1 MKKQKKGCWKIM
13 IGKREEEGTVK
24 FSRCC
29 DNTKRNPNAD
39 LDKNGLEYNIC
50 SNGWSIGT
58 QKVGCDIFRIKIK
71 KELSDFECATN
82 ALQRAVSCY

>member
-39 LDKNGLEYNIC
+39 LDKNGLEYNMFKWMVNWNTKGGVRYI
-50 SNGWSIGT
+50 SN
-58 QKVGCDIFRIKIK
+58 KDK
-71 KELSDFECATN
+71 KG
-82 ALQRAVSCY
+82 VK